1 MKKAAETKGIEKKG
15 AEIKIKHERCAS
27 VGDEESDE
35 FPAES
40 TGERKNPIDKFDD
53 DIAALGSGIQKHS

>member
-1 MKKAAETKGIEKKG
+1 LKKAAETKGIEKKG